1 MGAIR
6 DAARTRKKI
15 VEAAKAEFAAR
26 GFAGARIAEIARRAK
41 LNKQLLYHYFPSKE
55 ALFDEILEQTI
66 FEREALAGSDDSPHL
81 MFRRRFMT
89 ALKEEQ
95 VWLRFLLWEAA
106 EYPETRRITRQAR
119 REQALRNQRNAII
132 AKQFR
137 GAIGKQVKAEH
148 LQLAMYALA
157 NYPLAFAQITRMTT
171 GRAPTDAAFQ
181 REWGAFLEH
190 LGALL
195 MRPAPRERKT
205 RSTAETQRAQR
216 K

>member
-41 LNKQLLYHYFPSKE
+41 LNKQLLYHYFPSKD

-119 REQALRNQRNAII
+119 REQALKNQRNAII

-137 GAIGKQVKAEH
+137 GAIGKEVKAEL

-157 NYPLAFAQITRMTT
+157 NYPLAFAQITKMTT
-171 GRAPTDAAFQ
+171 GRAPTDPAFQ
-181 REWGAFLEH
+181 REWGAFLER

-195 MRPAPRERKT
+195 MRPAPR
-205 RSTAETQRAQR
+205 RA
-216 K
+216 KAK